1 MGFMSE
7 EAARNW
13 CEKAT
18 TEYQISIEDFA
29 RRVHIYIEQK
39 GKNHHVVFLV
49 DEIGQYMI
57 YLKNLEEQI
66 HLGNKEFSNRYVIF
80 SKVESLHLICENIN
94 IGFEKFNV
102 NKYSVKLFKE
112 RY

>member
-1 MGFMSE
+1 M
-7 EAARNW
+7 
-13 CEKAT
+13 
-18 TEYQISIEDFA
+18 
-29 RRVHIYIEQK
+29 
-39 GKNHHVVFLV
+39 VFLV

>member
-1 MGFMSE
+1 M
-7 EAARNW
+7 
-13 CEKAT
+13 
-18 TEYQISIEDFA
+18 
-29 RRVHIYIEQK
+29 
-39 GKNHHVVFLV
+39 VFLV

-94 IGFEKFNV
+94 IGFEASRPSDV
-102 NKYSVKLFKE
+102 LLIYKE
-112 RY
+112 NN

>member
-1 MGFMSE
+1 MPPETGVK
-7 EAARNW
+7 RLL
-13 CEKAT
+13 
-18 TEYQISIEDFA
+18 QSIRSVLKILPD
-29 RRVHIYIEQK
+29 VYIYIEQK